1 MKRLI
6 IVDDNTSVT
15 LVLSRIFSVK
25 HPDIEVICFNTKSAG
40 ISALN
45 WLQLNEPDYAI
56 LDLVINGVNGNDLYE
71 FIKEKGYRTKAV
83 LLTGCSDSETRLQKF
98 KKKNSHIPVLRKVAS
113 VDSIL
118 KALEL
123 DERP

>member
-1 MKRLI
+1 VKRLI

-15 LVLSRIFSVK
+15 LVLSRIFAVK
-25 HPDIEVICFNTKSAG
+25 FPSIEVVCFNTKAAG

-45 WLQLNEPDYAI
+45 WMQHNEPDYAI

-71 FIKEKGYRTKAV
+71 FLREKQYNTKTV
-83 LLTGCSDSETRLQKF
+83 FLTGCSDSDTKLQKF
-98 KKKNSHIPVLRKVAS
+98 VKKYPHLPVLRKVAS

-118 KALEL
+118 TALQLHE
-123 DERP
+123 

>member
-15 LVLSRIFSVK
+15 LVLSRIFAVK
-25 HPDIEVICFNTKSAG
+25 FPNIEVVCFSTKAAG

-45 WLQLNEPDYAI
+45 WMQQNEPDYAI

-71 FIKEKGYRTKAV
+71 FIREKQYKTKV
-83 LLTGCSDSETRLQKF
+83 VFLTGCSDSDTKLQKF
-98 KKKNSHIPVLRKVAS
+98 LKKYPNFPVLRKVAS

-118 KALEL
+118 NALHLNE
-123 DERP
+123 